1 MNVSRVVYNQKETT
15 TIRRKREEA
24 AVAVSKTRK
33 EP

>member
-15 TIRRKREEA
+15 TTRRKREEA